1 MKTFNKTSRSIIA
14 TLLAG
19 GALLAA
25 GSAFAQERVI
35 VEDHG
40 PVAYGQPHMMP
51 VGVSINIGWH
61 GDRYYDGHR
70 YWAHDDWMRDHPHD
84 HDPRHHDDH
93 REPPPPHRY

>member
-25 GSAFAQERVI
+25 GSAFAQERVV
-35 VEDHG
+35 VENG
-40 PVAYGQPHMMP
+40 PGPAVYSQPHMMP

-70 YWAHDDWMRDHPHD
+70 YWAHDDWMRHHPHD
-84 HDPRHHDDH
+84 YDPHHHGDDH
-93 REPPPPHRY
+93 RPPPHY